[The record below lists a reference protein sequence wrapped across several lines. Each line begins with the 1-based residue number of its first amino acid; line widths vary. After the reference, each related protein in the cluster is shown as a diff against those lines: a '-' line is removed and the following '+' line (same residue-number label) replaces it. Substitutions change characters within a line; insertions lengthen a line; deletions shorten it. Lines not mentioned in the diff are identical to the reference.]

1 MTRLDTYF
9 AQLKGKRI
17 LVLGVGVSN
26 RPLVRLLL
34 RYGFDVTCCDK
45 TPREK
50 LDDEVLK
57 LEAAGAKATWR
68 A

>member
-1 MTRLDTYF
+1 MTRLDLYF
-9 AQLKGKRI
+9 EKLEGKKV

-34 RYGFDVTCCDK
+34 RYGIDVTCCDK

-50 LDDEVLK
+50 LDREVLA
-57 LEAAGAKATWR
+57 L
-68 A
+68 